1 MDIIALIALT
11 AAATQIIKKGL
22 EKLLGHDLAPIA
34 GTILAV
40 LVSIFVV
47 SYKAIETSTPFTF
60 ALFMIWVQ
68 VAIGATGGFKLAK
81 AFLPNLLAG
90 NNMDE
95 EGHSRAE
102 SDNEGWD

>member
-1 MDIIALIALT
+1 MDILGLIALT
-11 AAATQIIKKGL
+11 ATATQIIKKGL

-40 LVSIFVV
+40 IISVAVV
-47 SYKAIETSTPFTF
+47 AYKAVQTSTPFTF

-81 AFLPNLLAG
+81 AFLPGLLTINSTQAK
-90 NNMDE
+90 
-95 EGHSRAE
+95 
-102 SDNEGWD
+102 